1 MSAPDTT
8 SLRYIDSGVSIDAGN
23 QLAERIKPI
32 AQRTHGAG
40 VLGGLGGFGAL
51 YQLPLERFR
60 HPVLVS
66 ATDGVGTKLKLA
78 AMLECHDTIGIDLVA
93 MCVNDIIVHGAEPLY
108 FLDYFAS
115 GQLHNDLVE
124 TVIDG
129 IARGCELA
137 GCALVGGETA
147 EMPGMYV
154 GGEYDLAGFA
164 VGVVERD
171 HLLESSRVK
180 VGDVILGLKSSGPH
194 SNGFSLIRKILERS
208 GDDLSSRFEDSSLG
222 QTLLEP
228 TRIYVKSMLHLL
240 AEVQVSAVAHI
251 TGGGLLENPPRV
263 LPHGVVAEIHRACW
277 TMPEIFEWLQRS
289 GNIDAHE
296 MLRTFNCGIGLV
308 VVVAEADAKR
318 ASAILAQGG
327 ETVFTL
333 GQIRAQADQNA
344 APCVMVV

>member
-1 MSAPDTT
+1 MNSPNTN
-8 SLRYIDSGVSIDAGN
+8 SLRYSDSGVSIDAGN

-32 AQRTHGAG
+32 AHRTHGSG

-51 YQLPLERFR
+51 YQLPPERFR
-60 HPVLVS
+60 NPVLVS

-78 AMLECHDTIGIDLVA
+78 AMLERHDTIGIDLVA

-108 FLDYFAS
+108 FLDYFATS
-115 GQLHNDLVE
+115 QLQGDQVE
-124 TVIDG
+124 TVIEG

-147 EMPGMYV
+147 EMPGMYAD
-154 GGEYDLAGFA
+154 GEYDLAGFA
-164 VGVVERD
+164 VGVVDRD
-171 HLLESSRVK
+171 ALIEPSRVK

-194 SNGFSLIRKILERS
+194 SNGFSLIRKILQRN
-208 GDDLSSRFEDSSLG
+208 GADLSLSFEDSTLG
-222 QTLLEP
+222 EALLEP
-228 TRIYVKSMLHLL
+228 TRIYVKSLL
-240 AEVQVSAVAHI
+240 RLLTEVPVSAIAHI

-263 LPHGVVAEIHRACW
+263 LPHGVVAEIHRECW
-277 TMPEIFEWLQRS
+277 VMPQIFEWLQRS
-289 GNIDAHE
+289 GNIDANE

-318 ASAILAQGG
+318 ASAILAHGD
-327 ETVFTL
+327 ETVFPL
-333 GQIRAQADQNA
+333 GQIRAQDDQSA